1 MSGTFTSLEPMGQGL
16 QLLLGIWK
24 STFFRGL
31 QEVFEQRKFCRCS
44 QRVGKGL
51 RCVSARVLMKG
62 GGVSTEQLFHSP
74 DAGQDALP
82 AEEKEREKKDP
93 YGLIVLSEWYQS
105 LRTVQR
111 IASTIYCPAMPSQA
125 V

>member
-1 MSGTFTSLEPMGQGL
+1 
-16 QLLLGIWK
+16 
-24 STFFRGL
+24 
-31 QEVFEQRKFCRCS
+31 
-44 QRVGKGL
+44 
-51 RCVSARVLMKG
+51 MKG

-111 IASTIYCPAMPSQA
+111 IASSIYSPAMPSQA

>member
-1 MSGTFTSLEPMGQGL
+1 
-16 QLLLGIWK
+16 
-24 STFFRGL
+24 
-31 QEVFEQRKFCRCS
+31 
-44 QRVGKGL
+44 
-51 RCVSARVLMKG
+51 MKG

-74 DAGQDALP
+74 DTGQDALP

-93 YGLIVLSEWYQS
+93 YGLMVLSEWYQS

-111 IASTIYCPAMPSQA
+111 IASSIYSPAMPSQA